1 MLIKKKKT
9 CYSLV
14 YLQMEKLRLEILNDK
29 ANDRQ
34 IEMWQS
40 SGLKKELSDS
50 TKPVIETLI

>member
-1 MLIKKKKT
+1 
-9 CYSLV
+9 
-14 YLQMEKLRLEILNDK
+14 MEKLRLEILNDK
-29 ANDRQ
+29 ANDGQ